1 MGNNKNIPTAISLKS
16 RKLFSLNKKLVLLF
30 AGLLIVSFLVNGL
43 LSFATARNAIA
54 EQVKAMILSIK
65 PMTLHKSATKKL
77 TAFLK
82 RLRELHIAWRFWVR
96 LSMTTQ
102 KFMQWSN

>member
-54 EQVKAMILSIK
+54 EQVKAM
-65 PMTLHKSATKKL
+65 HKSATKKL